1 LTGCASAVLFG
12 VADWRLD
19 QTRDDEILAKAELL
33 AAERADD
40 ESDAAGIPTRASQI
54 AGFLAVSL
62 LSVAVTVF

>member
-1 LTGCASAVLFG
+1 LAGRASVVLFG

-19 QTRDDEILAKAELL
+19 QTRDDEILAKAEFL

-40 ESDAAGIPTRASQI
+40 KSDTAGIPTRTSQI

-62 LSVAVTVF
+62 LSIAVTVL